1 MINWKPVHS
10 GVLTAVLLAVSIL
23 LYFLAVIAPFK
34 VPDVIGLIL
43 FFLPG
48 ALIAA
53 AIDHGHAATPWRLR
67 WRRLTVSWLTIF
79 AWFVV
84 ATEMINLLSGGNW
97 IFTSSKNV
105 KDWLTTY
112 GPEFVAAGALAL
124 VGMLLVRWIERRGM
138 ALMIVPQPIKKSK
151 I

>member
-1 MINWKPVHS
+1 
-10 GVLTAVLLAVSIL
+10 
-23 LYFLAVIAPFK
+23 
-34 VPDVIGLIL
+34 
-43 FFLPG
+43 
-48 ALIAA
+48 
-53 AIDHGHAATPWRLR
+53 
-67 WRRLTVSWLTIF
+67 
-79 AWFVV
+79 
-84 ATEMINLLSGGNW
+84 MINLLSGGNW